1 MEWWTHLWL
10 NEGFATWVSYLA
22 NDSLFPEWK
31 VWTQFLVESTEG
43 LRLNGLA
50 ESHPID
56 VEVNHAGEIDEIFHA
71 ISYCKGAAKSLAAYI
86 KKHACSNAKTEDPW
100 AALEE
105 DSGEPVNKLT
115 NLWRKQKG
123 YPVVSVKI
131 KDEML
136 EFEQVRSQDALCG
149 LSVCRE
155 GRETAWTWLKFSSFE
170 RAKEVEEFFSTPT
183 KAAMARTLKQSI
195 ERVHINTQWVQS
207 VQNDKHLSEIVQE
220 LARRKN

>member
-10 NEGFATWVSYLA
+10 NEGFATW
-22 NDSLFPEWK
+22 
-31 VWTQFLVESTEG
+31 
-43 LRLNGLA
+43 
-50 ESHPID
+50 
-56 VEVNHAGEIDEIFHA
+56 
-71 ISYCKGAAKSLAAYI
+71 KSLAAYI

-136 EFEQVRSQDALCG
+136 EFEQERSLSINLDGVSPWSKINVDQTCFYGVKYDEGLAAKLRDPNIVLEVLNFLLSLEVRSQDALCG